1 MATEQQR
8 AAIRDH
14 LARMWSPELAEAF
27 MESYP
32 PHRWD
37 HLATKDDVRALRGDV
52 DTVRTDVAALTTDVA
67 VLTTDVAVL
76 RADVAGFSIRLDEHE
91 ARAVLREDGM
101 EHRITAEMRRLYV
114 DQTRLL
120 FFAMI
125 GAIFTTATLAF
136 AAVRF

>member
-27 MESYP
+27 MESFS

-37 HLATKDDVRALRGDV
+37 DLATKADVRAA
-52 DTVRTDVAALTTDVA
+52 VRESEQRIDLKMDA
-67 VLTTDVAVL
+67 
-76 RADVAGFSIRLDEHE
+76 
-91 ARAVLREDGM
+91 M
-101 EHRITAEMRRLYV
+101 EHRLLAEMRRLSV

-125 GAIFTTATLAF
+125 GAVFTTATLAF
-136 AAVRF
+136 AAVRL

>member
-27 MESYP
+27 MESFS

-37 HLATKDDVRALRGDV
+37 DLATKADLGTLEGSLEERMKLRM
-52 DTVRTDVAALTTDVA
+52 
-67 VLTTDVAVL
+67 
-76 RADVAGFSIRLDEHE
+76 E
-91 ARAVLREDGM
+91 AM
-101 EHRITAEMRRLYV
+101 EHRLLAEMRRLSV

-125 GAIFTTATLAF
+125 GAVFTTATLAF

>member
-8 AAIRDH
+8 AEIREH
-14 LARMWSPELAEAF
+14 LARVMTPELAEAF

-37 HLATKDDVRALRGDV
+37 DLATKADLALLRDDLDERF
-52 DTVRTDVAALTTDVA
+52 
-67 VLTTDVAVL
+67 VL
-76 RADVAGFSIRLDEHE
+76 RQE
-91 ARAVLREDGM
+91 AM
-101 EHRITAEMRRLYV
+101 EHRLLAEMRRLSV

-136 AAVRF
+136 AAVRL